1 MMRSAP
7 ALLVVTLMSGS
18 AFAASEHGDHGAAIF
33 WGAGAEVDGSDAD
46 WLTSD
51 DGTLVTWD
59 AYAWVGGDDVK
70 LRIEA
75 EGESLDGDVEQ
86 SELRAL
92 VSWNVSEFWDVQA
105 GLRHDFAP
113 GDLTWA
119 AVGVHGLAPYF
130 FETDAHVFVS
140 EDGDVALRAEQAI
153 DIAVTQDL
161 FIEPHVELNAFA
173 QDVPELGI
181 GAGVSS
187 VEVGLQ
193 VRYEF
198 SRKFAPYV
206 DLVYERD
213 LGETAIRTR
222 AAGEDVEATT
232 LRLGLRVRL

>member
-33 WGAGAEVDGSDAD
+33 WGAGAEVDASDAD

-161 FIEPHVELNAFA
+161 FIEPHVELNAFV

-187 VEVGLQ
+187 VEIGLQ

-198 SRKFAPYV
+198 SRKFAPYI

-213 LGETAIRTR
+213 LGETAIITR
-222 AAGEDVEATT
+222 AAGEDVETTT

>member
-1 MMRSAP
+1 MRVAP
-7 ALLVVTLMSGS
+7 ALLTALLMSGT
-18 AFAASEHGDHGAAIF
+18 ALAASEHGDHGGMIF
-33 WGAGAEVDGSDAD
+33 WGVGAEIDGSDTD
-46 WLTSD
+46 WLTRH

-59 AYAWVGGDDVK
+59 AYAWVGGDEVK

-105 GLRHDFAP
+105 GVRHDFAP
-113 GDLTWA
+113 HDLTWA

-140 EDGDVALRAEQAI
+140 QDGDVALRAAQSI

-161 FIEPHVELNAFA
+161 FLEPHVELNGFA
-173 QDVPELGI
+173 QDVAELGV

-187 VEVGLQ
+187 VELGVQ
-193 VRYEF
+193 IRYEF

-206 DLVYERD
+206 DLVYERA
-213 LGETAIRTR
+213 LGETASIART
-222 AAGEDVEATT
+222 AGEDVEETT

>member
-198 SRKFAPYV
+198 SRKFAPYI

-213 LGETAIRTR
+213 LGETAIITR

>member
-1 MMRSAP
+1 MMRSVP

-18 AFAASEHGDHGAAIF
+18 ALAASEHGDHGSGIF

-51 DGTLVTWD
+51 DVTVVTWD

-75 EGESLDGDVEQ
+75 EGGSLDGDVEQ

-161 FIEPHVELNAFA
+161 FVEPHVELNAFA

-198 SRKFAPYV
+198 SRKFAPYI

-213 LGETAIRTR
+213 LGETAIITR